1 MSKSSTQQKYT
12 QLKSWL
18 NTNKK
23 SKSTTDG
30 KKESRLSSHDKK
42 SFKSK

>member
-18 NTNKK
+18 STNKK

-30 KKESRLSSHDKK
+30 KKESRLSSHDRK

>member
-12 QLKSWL
+12 QLKSWMS
-18 NTNKK
+18 TNKK

-30 KKESRLSSHDKK
+30 KKESRPSSYDKK
-42 SFKSK
+42 SFKSR

>member
-1 MSKSSTQQKYT
+1 MSKSSTRQKYN
-12 QLKSWL
+12 QLESWL
-18 NTNKK
+18 NANKK

-30 KKESRLSSHDKK
+30 KKEPRLSSYDKK

>member
-12 QLKSWL
+12 QLESWL
-18 NTNKK
+18 NANKK

-30 KKESRLSSHDKK
+30 KKDSRLSSHDRK